1 VGAQESAA
9 RPQRNLAVT
18 GLIAETSGWER
29 FAKSEAELRNAVGR
43 YARLMHKADKGRLQG
58 NELDQLLLT
67 ALNIRNEARELGLTN
82 RQLELMLEKMVE
94 HLDRSTPTQR
104 AS

>member
-1 VGAQESAA
+1 
-9 RPQRNLAVT
+9 VT

-67 ALNIRNEARELGLTN
+67 ALNIRNEARELGLTGWIRDRGQPVPLLLV
-82 RQLELMLEKMVE
+82 RQHAGPPPE
-94 HLDRSTPTQR
+94 
-104 AS
+104 